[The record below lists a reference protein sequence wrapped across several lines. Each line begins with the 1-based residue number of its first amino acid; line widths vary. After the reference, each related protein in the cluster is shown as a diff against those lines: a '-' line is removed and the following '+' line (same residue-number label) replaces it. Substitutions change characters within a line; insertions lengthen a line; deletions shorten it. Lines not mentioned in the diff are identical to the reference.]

1 METRRWRLFVP
12 LAAITS
18 IFAGCAGSTA
28 NVQNPPA
35 PPSSTVSITFQP
47 TPPTSV
53 TVGATTPIAAVVTH
67 DSSNT
72 GVDWSLT
79 CSIPGTAP
87 NKCGTLSALHT
98 DSAESTLYTAPSAF
112 SGNSV
117 AVNIQA
123 FATADHTQNVGA
135 PITVTGFGSVLKGT
149 YVLQAQGIDVNTFG
163 PYQFAGVVVFDG
175 NGGITSGEQTVNFFD
190 ANVGAL
196 LSKSDSVVGGSY
208 FLGPDGRGTITV
220 NTNDQDIGQSGIET
234 FACVVLSSSQALITQ
249 TDFTDSASGT
259 MDLQT
264 NPAAP
269 SGGYAFVV
277 SGTDI
282 ATASPTAIGGVF
294 NIDSTR
300 TISGNG
306 SVADQDLAGSLTS
319 KQALSGT
326 VSNPDSFGGIT
337 VNLNVPGFPSATIF
351 KFTGYIVDATHIK
364 LIESDNDSGSGS
376 GATGGVAIGQGSA
389 TGTFLD
395 DSSFSGTY
403 VFGVLGQDLSAFS
416 PSTLTSVGVFS
427 ANGSG
432 GIANGFTDTFLQA
445 NGTQGTAGSQ
455 ISAAFIGAYTIDSK
469 GTGRV
474 RANFKHFVPAPQLGF
489 APVFF
494 VYLTGN
500 GNPPLI
506 LYAGDFSANQGYPSL
521 GTGIAYVQSSAP
533 LTFDGQYGFSLV
545 QQNGGT
551 ENDATAAIAAHSDA
565 GTLSGTLDNNSG
577 FNPTFNSPVSG
588 TLVAPASNGRF
599 AGTLDSLAFDST
611 PFTAEYYIID
621 PAHGFFVETDLVNPN
636 SPTGVVSFG
645 YYAARTPLCADCP

>member
-1 METRRWRLFVP
+1 VATRRWILVLP
-12 LAAITS
+12 LVTLISVLT
-18 IFAGCAGSTA
+18 GCAGSTA
-28 NVQNPPA
+28 NVQNPPV
-35 PPSSTVSITFQP
+35 PPSSTVSIAFQP
-47 TPPTSV
+47 APPASV
-53 TVGATTPIAAVVTH
+53 TVGATTPLAAVVNN
-67 DSSNT
+67 DSGNT

-87 NKCGTLSALHT
+87 NKCGMLSALHT
-98 DSAESTLYTAPSAF
+98 ASTESTIYTAPSIF

-135 PITVTGFGSVLKGT
+135 PITVTGFGSALKGT

-163 PYQFAGVVVFDG
+163 PYQFAGVVVLDG

-190 ANVGAL
+190 ANVGFL
-196 LSKSDSVVGGSY
+196 LSKSDPVVGGSY
-208 FLGPDGRGTITV
+208 FLGPDGRGTIAV
-220 NTNDQDIGQSGIET
+220 STNDPGIGQNGTET
-234 FACVVLSSSQALITQ
+234 FSCAVLSSSQALITQ
-249 TDFTDSASGT
+249 TDLSDTASGT

-264 NPAAP
+264 NTAAP

-282 ATASPTAIGGVF
+282 ATASPTAMGGIF
-294 NIDSTR
+294 NIDSNR
-300 TISGNG
+300 TISGKG
-306 SVADQDLAGSLTS
+306 SVADQNLAGFVTS

-326 VSNPDSFGGIT
+326 VSNPDSFGRVT
-337 VNLNVPGFPSATIF
+337 VNLNVPGLPTATTF

-395 DSSFSGTY
+395 DTFFSGTY

-427 ANGSG
+427 ADGSG
-432 GIANGFTDTFLQA
+432 GIANGFTDTFLQS

-455 ISAAFIGAYTIDSK
+455 ISAAFSGAYTIDSK

-474 RANFKHFVPAPQLGF
+474 RTNFKHFVPAPQLGF

-521 GTGIAYVQSSAP
+521 GTGIAYVQSSGP

-565 GTLSGTLDNNSG
+565 GTLSGILDNNSG
-577 FNPTFNSPVSG
+577 FNPTFNSPVNG
-588 TLVAPASNGRF
+588 TLGAPASNGRF

-636 SPTGVVSFG
+636 SPTSVVSFG